1 MWREKVEP
9 ILYRHLPKEKIPL
22 VMTYFSAVKSFDEM
36 AQGKATIPDAARAW
50 SSLLLAEKTPQEEA
64 IIATSFKAWADS
76 VGSMVEF
83 NSKTENQKAV
93 ILMMRSQFHEFATMY
108 AQDSVKLRLD
118 LVESEVL

>member
-9 ILYRHLPKEKIPL
+9 ILYRQLPKEKIPL
-22 VMTYFSAVKSFDEM
+22 VMLYFAAVKSFDEM
-36 AQGKATIPDAARAW
+36 AQGKAAIPQVAKAW
-50 SSLLLAEKTPQEEA
+50 AELLMADKTPQESA
-64 IIATSFKAWADS
+64 VIATGFKAWADS

-83 NSKTENQKAV
+83 NSKTDNQKAV

-108 AQDSVKLRLD
+108 ATDSVKLRLE